1 MLFCF
6 LFGSC
11 SKAIYIP
18 LVLGVLFLPASK
30 FESKRKQNI
39 WRGITIVGCVLL
51 VGSFMLPVLTG
62 SMEADARG
70 GNTDV
75 AMQLSLILKHPVAY
89 VKILWRALYGSF
101 NDYVLG
107 KDSFAHMAFMGIHRY
122 YLMVT
127 VLLTAVFFTEPRK
140 IMSGET
146 KKSLAIYKI
155 TALILSAGIVVMIWT
170 ALYLAYTEVGSMH
183 IAGVQARYYIP
194 LTIPVLTVLY
204 TDKVS
209 ARWKDQNYNSVIFLC
224 VLLIWHLTLYTD
236 YLTRFCA

>member
-1 MLFCF
+1 M
-6 LFGSC
+6 
-11 SKAIYIP
+11 A
-18 LVLGVLFLPASK
+18 AS
-30 FESKRKQNI
+30 F
-39 WRGITIVGCVLL
+39 V
-51 VGSFMLPVLTG
+51 LPVLTG

-75 AMQLSLILKHPVAY
+75 AMQLGLILQHPIGY
-89 VKILWRALYGSF
+89 VKILWRALCGSF
-101 NDYVLG
+101 NNYVLG

-122 YLMVT
+122 YLMIT
-127 VLLTAVFFTEPRK
+127 VLLAAVFFTEPRRM
-140 IMSGET
+140 MSGET

-155 TALILSAGIVVMIWT
+155 TALILSAGVVVMIWT

-209 ARWKDQNYNSVIFLC
+209 ARWKDENYNSVILLC
-224 VLLIWHLTLYTD
+224 TLLIWHLTLYTD
-236 YLTRFCA
+236 YLTQFCA